1 CYDPQT
7 KTYEH
12 FYSETGSKSVLPS
25 NVIDGIA
32 IDRKGR
38 IWVGGRGCFGYFV
51 DSAKNFTNLNQNG
64 NPSESNY
71 DSRVYYLYADRNG
84 DIWAGT
90 DAGLYYYEAN
100 KTVPALKKMYNADN
114 GMRGDIVSKIQED
127 SRGDIWCIT
136 NSAVCKI
143 NIAKGNIITFG
154 KLDGIDKIN
163 SLESFFLFNNGK
175 IALLSQGGYY
185 IFDPSS
191 FLQKRPVV
199 PVAVTSFKIDDEEQ
213 FFENKIA
220 AHEKIVVPA
229 NANVISFE
237 YAALDFDRPDKQQ
250 YAYILEGSDKDWVMA
265 GTRRYVGYSNLPGGD
280 YVFKVKATHTPDN
293 WDVPVVSIPIHVEQ
307 PFYKTW
313 WFILATIAVII
324 VSLDTFYR
332 FKLEKQQQIL
342 RLETKTQI
350 LQKEKALVMYESL
363 KQQLNPHF
371 LFNSLTSLSSLIR
384 YDQEK
389 AGDFLDALSKIY
401 RYILKSRHNETV
413 TLAEEINFVQ
423 TFIKLQQTRFDHGL
437 IVNINIPKEFEHC
450 KIPPVTLQNLIENAI
465 KHNIIDEDSPLVIDI
480 YTEDDYIIVRNNLQR
495 KNFVETSNKQ

>member
-1 CYDPQT
+1 M
-7 KTYEH
+7 
-12 FYSETGSKSVLPS
+12 
-25 NVIDGIA
+25 
-32 IDRKGR
+32 
-38 IWVGGRGCFGYFV
+38 
-51 DSAKNFTNLNQNG
+51 KNFTNLNQYG
-64 NPSESNY
+64 KPSESNY
-71 DSRVYYLYADRNG
+71 DNRVYYLYADRNG

-100 KTVPALKKMYNADN
+100 KTVPALKRIYNADN

-163 SLESFFLFNNGK
+163 SLGSLFLFNNGK

-185 IFDPSS
+185 VFDPLS
-191 FLQKRPVV
+191 FLEKRSAV
-199 PVAVTSFKIDDEEQ
+199 PVAVTSFKIDDKEQ

-265 GTRRYVGYSNLPGGD
+265 GARRYVGYANIPGGD
-280 YVFKVKATHTPDN
+280 YVFKVKATNTPGN
-293 WDVPVVSIPIHVEQ
+293 WNVPVVSILIHVTQ

-313 WFILATIAVII
+313 WFILAVIAVIL
-324 VSLDTFYR
+324 VSLDTFYK

-371 LFNSLTSLSSLIR
+371 LFNSLTSLGSLIR
-384 YDQEK
+384 YDQKK
-389 AGDFLDALSKIY
+389 AGDFLDGLSKIY
-401 RYILKSRHNETV
+401 RYILKSRHNET
-413 TLAEEINFVQ
+413 
-423 TFIKLQQTRFDHGL
+423 
-437 IVNINIPKEFEHC
+437 
-450 KIPPVTLQNLIENAI
+450 
-465 KHNIIDEDSPLVIDI
+465 
-480 YTEDDYIIVRNNLQR
+480 
-495 KNFVETSNKQ
+495 

>member
-1 CYDPQT
+1 KYGKQ
-7 KTYEH
+7 
-12 FYSETGSKSVLPS
+12 SEYNSD
-25 NVIDGIA
+25 N
-32 IDRKGR
+32 R
-38 IWVGGRGCFGYFV
+38 IY
-51 DSAKNFTNLNQNG
+51 T
-64 NPSESNY
+64 
-71 DSRVYYLYADRNG
+71 LYTDRNG
-84 DIWAGT
+84 DILAGT
-90 DAGLYYYEAN
+90 DAGLYYYNTHE
-100 KTVPALKKMYNADN
+100 TQPELKKVYNADN
-114 GMRGDIVSKIQED
+114 GLRGDVATSIKED
-127 SRGDIWCIT
+127 TKGDIWCIT
-136 NSAVCKI
+136 GSALCKI
-143 NIAKGNIITFG
+143 NKQTDNITTFR
-154 KLDGIDKIN
+154 KQDGIDKIN
-163 SLESFFLFNNGK
+163 LLNGLSLFQKGLMAAFTTK
-175 IALLSQGGYY
+175 GYY
-185 IFDPSS
+185 LFDPLS
-191 FLQKRPVV
+191 FPEKDTTGS
-199 PVAVTSFKIDDEEQ
+199 AVITSFKIDDKEQ

-280 YVFKVKATHTPDN
+280 YVFKVKATNTPDN
-293 WDVPVVSIPIHVEQ
+293 WNVPLVSILIHVTQ

-313 WFILATIAVII
+313 WFILAVIAVII
-324 VSLDTFYR
+324 VSLDTFYK

-480 YTEDDYIIVRNNLQR
+480 YTEDDYIIIRNNLQR
-495 KNFVETSNKQ
+495 KNFVETSNKQGLFNLASLYEYLSTKPVLIRENEQHFLVKIPMI